1 MVDEAEG
8 AGEGGGDKDGRGSRN
23 SHSVKR
29 QVPQR
34 CISFAQS
41 RIKEAPLQ
49 VNLLYMKVNPS
60 CNSQFAIS
68 DQRSYFLRILASV

>member
-1 MVDEAEG
+1 MVDE
-8 AGEGGGDKDGRGSRN
+8 GGGEEESRQGKGDKTEGN
-23 SHSVKR
+23 SFGVKR

-41 RIKEAPLQ
+41 RIKAPLQ
-49 VNLLYMKVNPS
+49 VNLLYMMYVHPS

-68 DQRSYFLRILASV
+68 DQCSYFLRILASV